1 MAGDEDRDRVVPD
14 RPADSLRGQMLQ
26 PALRGQLLRDPA
38 IGRRFAIG
46 DRQQNVP
53 YRAAERRTARVE
65 RRQSCRALPG
75 EVAFQPTPGLC
86 QNGSVRLCGRSGEAQ
101 LAVKIMLF
109 SSVRALRRGVRQLR
123 DRAAGDGPQI

>member
-1 MAGDEDRDRVVPD
+1 MLQFQERALFFHASGIGGQAAVRADDPVAGDEDRDRVVPD
-14 RPADSLRGQMLQ
+14 RPADSLRGQVRE

-65 RRQSCRALPG
+65 RRQSGRALP
-75 EVAFQPTPGLC
+75 
-86 QNGSVRLCGRSGEAQ
+86 
-101 LAVKIMLF
+101 VK
-109 SSVRALRRGVRQLR
+109 
-123 DRAAGDGPQI
+123 